1 MARVIKQGTCTYH
14 FLNRQQPD
22 SDCSREEEDSSF
34 NTLFC
39 LVPADQNFGSADAA
53 GSRKAGNE
61 DAAEKE
67 KSDCLAA
74 AEAAREEAESLKAEA
89 ENVLAAART
98 RAAEI
103 ESEAYAQG
111 YEQGQKDG
119 EEFGRRQFDVRL
131 QHLESVLENLKKET
145 GTLAPKYEAQMVQVC
160 LLVAGKLLEKE
171 IKTDGDLISRVLNAS
186 LEKAVEGSSIIVHL
200 SPRDREN
207 LDEEFLARLSSPGGN
222 RIEVRANAS
231 VKRGGCLIETE
242 FGLIDASLESR
253 WNAMVETIN
262 QTLEEKTGVGLDDG
276 LKRLL

>member
-1 MARVIKQGTCTYH
+1 MGRVIKQGRCTYH
-14 FLNRQQPD
+14 FLNRQQPG
-22 SDCSREEEDSSF
+22 RECGREQEDSSF

-39 LVPADQNFGSADAA
+39 LVPEDQDSPGAEAA
-53 GSRKAGNE
+53 GGGTEGNE
-61 DAAEKE
+61 GAAEGE
-67 KSDCLAA
+67 KPDSHAA
-74 AEAAREEAESLKAEA
+74 AEAAMEEAEALKAEA
-89 ENVLAAART
+89 EDILAAART

-103 ESEAYAQG
+103 ESEAYGQG

-119 EEFGRRQFDVRL
+119 EELGRRQFGVRL

-145 GTLAPKYEAQMVQVC
+145 GALGRKYEAQMVQVC

-171 IKTDGDLISRVLNAS
+171 ITRDGDLISRVLNAS

-222 RIEVRANAS
+222 SIEVKVDAS

-253 WNAMVETIN
+253 WNAMLETIN
-262 QTLEEKTGVGLDDG
+262 QTLEEKTGLGLDDG
-276 LKRLL
+276 LKRLF